1 MDMKNIIIIWCLL
14 QVLLL
19 SSCQAQEQADSLENL
34 LRSEQSGDTLSIMD
48 VSDFEWDEMYF
59 IAPYLDREEIQ
70 RELGISSS
78 EVMDS
83 VMYDSGLY
91 LVFLNK
97 GEYVYQIQGTQQSLG
112 FDIDVG
118 EYDKYKKLTKEE
130 AVFEVTKEEGFV
142 TYQLIQK

>member
-1 MDMKNIIIIWCLL
+1 MKNIIIIWCLL

-19 SSCQAQEQADSLENL
+19 SGCQAQEQAGSLENS

-112 FDIDVG
+112 FGRV
-118 EYDKYKKLTKEE
+118 
-130 AVFEVTKEEGFV
+130 
-142 TYQLIQK
+142 

>member
-1 MDMKNIIIIWCLL
+1 MKNIIIIWCLL

-70 RELGISSS
+70 RESS
-78 EVMDS
+78 
-83 VMYDSGLY
+83 L
-91 LVFLNK
+91 
-97 GEYVYQIQGTQQSLG
+97 
-112 FDIDVG
+112 
-118 EYDKYKKLTKEE
+118 KENFQ
-130 AVFEVTKEEGFV
+130 AR
-142 TYQLIQK
+142 